1 MLKHVGKMKN
11 NGAKVCVIYRT
22 LPGDSFGA
30 LVVGTSSLSE
40 LHHNSLMVEVESD
53 LGQQANELGDHISNR
68 YFQDG
73 SNMLEQLHLTG
84 KLTRVATTDVIMTPA
99 AGAELQLDEL
109 NLMIAEQKGVTLDE
123 LSITSDTLPV
133 HRTKVEN
140 IEINDLTKAS
150 NSNEVFIEDLT
161 KTKPAKVTLT
171 EKALTSA
178 SDYRSEADRLY
189 KEAAKLRKIANEIDP
204 PKKKNSDS
212 IQETI

>member
-140 IEINDLTKAS
+140 IEINDLTKIS
-150 NSNEVFIEDLT
+150 NSNEVVIEDPT

-171 EKALTSA
+171 EKSLTSA

>member
-150 NSNEVFIEDLT
+150 NSNEVVIEDPS